1 MNQLSPKLVAR
12 IQELNRDRRIVPL
25 KCRPRLQKLPGIHAV
40 LFDVYGT
47 MVDSGTDP
55 FRANPER
62 PLRHQIKN
70 LLRYAGFEPCCPR
83 AYDFVLDAWRER
95 IEHAHRLAREHG
107 VDYPEVDIRNIWRQ
121 ALKLGIQR
129 GWITGDINTVLITR
143 IAIEFEGAR
152 NPVTLMP
159 GIINTLA
166 RLRQRGIKMGIVSNA
181 QFYTP
186 LILQILFGA
195 SLAKLGFDRSLCIW
209 SYRFGRAKPSPD
221 LLNLALKRLEQ
232 KHGRK
237 VSNKEVARELKMDL
251 EEFQEMVTM
260 TRSVSMV
267 SIDEAQQFPFKD
279 RRELIGL
286 FEELKANNPHFYTT
300 LKDIKKVVQQSL
312 QELPESER
320 MVLALY
326 YYEDMNLKEI
336 GSVLDVTESR
346 VSQLH
351 SQAIKRLQT
360 KIKKVAEGI

>member
-1 MNQLSPKLVAR
+1 MSELLVKLK
-12 IQELNRDRRIVPL
+12 EHRR
-25 KCRPRLQKLPGIHAV
+25 K
-40 LFDVYGT
+40 FT
-47 MVDSGTDP
+47 
-55 FRANPER
+55 
-62 PLRHQIKN
+62 
-70 LLRYAGFEPCCPR
+70 
-83 AYDFVLDAWRER
+83 
-95 IEHAHRLAREHG
+95 LA
-107 VDYPEVDIRNIWRQ
+107 DKQ
-121 ALKLGIQR
+121 ALIL
-129 GWITGDINTVLITR
+129 
-143 IAIEFEGAR
+143 E
-152 NPVTLMP
+152 
-159 GIINTLA
+159 
-166 RLRQRGIKMGIVSNA
+166 
-181 QFYTP
+181 YTP
-186 LILQILFGA
+186 LIRYIAQRIAVKLPPNVDIDDLISSGVIGLMDAIDKYDPKRDNQFKTYAEFRIRGAILDE
-195 SLAKLGFDRSLCIW
+195 LRSQDWVPRSIREKSKVLEKA
-209 SYRFGRAKPSPD
+209 YR
-221 LLNLALKRLEQ
+221 RLEQ